1 MQTVLTEDTRYALGK
16 AVISAGVA
24 TDSQFQPSPLYNNEV
39 LTPAGARNSS
49 ADVAELVDAHV

>member
-1 MQTVLTEDTRYALGK
+1 MQIVLTKDDRYVLGK
-16 AVISAGVA
+16 VLTWGGLA
-24 TDSQFQPSPLYNNEV
+24 TDLQFQPSPLYNNEV